1 MFRMYDLIRKKK
13 HGESLTKAEIDYMIE
28 AYTVGDIPDAQMS
41 AFCMAVY
48 FKGMDKEE
56 TAHLTMA
63 MVDSGDVIDLSG
75 IEGFKVDKHSTGG
88 VGDKTSF
95 IIMSIVASLGIKV
108 PKMSGRGLGHTGGT
122 LDKAEAIENFAIEMT
137 FETFKDRVQTVG
149 AALAGQTGDLA
160 PADKK
165 LYELRDVT
173 GTVDNLSLISASIMS
188 KKIASG
194 ADGIVLDVKT
204 GSGAFMKT
212 LDDSIALAKAMVD
225 IGVALDKKMSAL
237 ITNMDIPT
245 GYAIGNALEIK
256 EVIDVLKG
264 GGPEDLR
271 TLCLELAANMVY
283 LATDAS
289 IEACRVKVE
298 QQLTSGAAFDRFVE
312 IVAAQGGNVEQ
323 IKRPALLPTAP
334 IVHEIKAE
342 QSGYIAHMDAEK
354 CGLASGML
362 GAARKTVDDVIDYS
376 AGIVLAA
383 KTGDEI
389 EAGDVLASLHTSDAA
404 LIPSALA
411 MFMSGIEISPE
422 KPKALPLI
430 FARVTKDNVER
441 IT

>member
-1 MFRMYDLIRKKK
+1 MFRMYDLIQKKK
-13 HGESLTKAEIDYMIE
+13 HGESLTKAEIDYMIK
-28 AYTVGDIPDAQMS
+28 AYTAGDIPDAQMS

-56 TAHLTMA
+56 TANLTMA
-63 MVDSGDVIDLSG
+63 MVDSGDTIDLSG

-122 LDKAEAIENFAIEMT
+122 LDKAEAIENFTIEMT
-137 FETFKDRVQTVG
+137 FEKFMDNVRAVG

-165 LYELRDVT
+165 LYALRDVT

-256 EVIDVLKG
+256 EVIAVLKG

-271 TLCLELAANMVY
+271 TICLELAANMVY

-289 IEACRVKVE
+289 IEDCRVKVLE
-298 QQLTSGAAFDRFVE
+298 QLNSGGAFDKFVE
-312 IVAAQGGNVEQ
+312 IVAAQSGNVEQ
-323 IKRPALLPTAP
+323 IKNPDLLPQASVVYEVLASET
-334 IVHEIKAE
+334 
-342 QSGYIAHMDAEK
+342 GYMAHMDAEK

-362 GAARKTVDDVIDYS
+362 GAARQTVDDVIDYS
-376 AGIVLAA
+376 AGIVLVA
-383 KTGDEI
+383 KTGDYVKT
-389 EAGDVLASLHTSDAA
+389 GDVMAYLHTNDEA
-404 LIPSALA
+404 LIGPALA
-411 MFMSGIEISPE
+411 TFLSGVVISQKKPE
-422 KPKALPLI
+422 ALPLI
-430 FARVTKDNVER
+430 FARVTKDEIVR
-441 IT
+441 